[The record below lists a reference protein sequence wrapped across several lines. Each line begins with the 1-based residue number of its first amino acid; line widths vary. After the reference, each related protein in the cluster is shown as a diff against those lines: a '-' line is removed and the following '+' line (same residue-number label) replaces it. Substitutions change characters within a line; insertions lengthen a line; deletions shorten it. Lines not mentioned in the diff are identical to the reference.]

1 MMLYSKMEQEI
12 LQLGGLGSGEEEEGQ
27 GRGNEIDYN

>member
-1 MMLYSKMEQEI
+1 MEQEI

-27 GRGNEIDYN
+27 ERENEIERLQLK